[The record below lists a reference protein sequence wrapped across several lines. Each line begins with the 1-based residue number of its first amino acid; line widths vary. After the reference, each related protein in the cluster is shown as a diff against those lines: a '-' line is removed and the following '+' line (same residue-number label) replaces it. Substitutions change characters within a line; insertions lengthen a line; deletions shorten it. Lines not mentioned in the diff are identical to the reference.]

1 MLNLSSR
8 GRAFLVIV
16 GALAVDEFGNETLI
30 GLTVLESDYFLKHQE
45 YTDQRLIHLGAPRFQ
60 LLMDRHL
67 IARRQA
73 LPTRPA

>member
-16 GALAVDEFGNETLI
+16 GALTVDELGNETLI

-60 LLMDRHL
+60 LLMNRHL
-67 IARRQA
+67 LARQLT
-73 LPTRPA
+73 LPLKPP

>member
-30 GLTVLESDYFLKHQE
+30 GLTVLESDYFLRHQE
-45 YTDQRLIHLGAPRFQ
+45 YTDQRLIHLGAARFQ
-60 LLMDRHL
+60 LLMNRHL
-67 IARRQA
+67 LARQLV
-73 LPTRPA
+73 LPLKPP